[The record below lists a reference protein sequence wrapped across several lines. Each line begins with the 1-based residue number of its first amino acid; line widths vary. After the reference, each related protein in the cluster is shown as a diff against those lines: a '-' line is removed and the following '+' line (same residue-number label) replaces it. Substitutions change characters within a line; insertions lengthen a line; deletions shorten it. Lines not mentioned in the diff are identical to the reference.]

1 MFGIVGYLSNLRF
14 QWFEPV
20 LKVFIERHG
29 KDIPVAKVS
38 ELLDNKL
45 QAMNKPTVE
54 YEYKL
59 KAVIVMRASISE
71 ILYVLNHIETR

>member
-1 MFGIVGYLSNLRF
+1 MFSAVGYLSNLRF

-29 KDIPVAKVS
+29 KDIPVAKVADY
-38 ELLDNKL
+38 LDNKL
-45 QAMNKPTVE
+45 QALNKPEVE

-59 KAVIVMRASISE
+59 KAVTVMRASISE
-71 ILYVLNHIETR
+71 ILYVLNHVETR